1 MQLGYLAVRD
11 PVVVNVSYFF
21 SFTDD
26 PTIDTAAGFLP
37 NVQRAATLL
46 FATAEFRKQ
55 VCSGQRPREQ
65 IGKKKIPICS
75 TAYKYMFN
83 ACRIPRQGQDTYRI
97 YDPSRYTHCVVAR
110 KGFFFAMELVDPE
123 SGGPLPVIILEDQL
137 RQCIQLADAVSSTR
151 PKLGLMT
158 SQGRDEW
165 AEARE
170 ALLQAGGLA
179 MDEAL
184 AVLESGAVVLNLD
197 DEAPVSRQ
205 ECGDLFWTGGLKSGG
220 NRWFDKSIQILVANN
235 GKAGAMMEH
244 SMMDGMPII
253 GFSDFITKFTYA
265 EAKRRSLNRTVRTN
279 VRVTDIFGNV
289 LNSID
294 PSIPRELE
302 TKGMYLP
309 APIRLSNVS
318 SSRH

>member
-1 MQLGYLAVRD
+1 VRTPILQLGYLAVRD

-26 PTIDTAAGFLP
+26 PTIDAAVAES

-55 VCSGQRPREQ
+55 VCTGQQPREQ
-65 IGKKKIPICS
+65 IGKKKIAICS
-75 TAYKYMFN
+75 TAYKYMFH
-83 ACRIPRQGQDTYRI
+83 ACRIPHQGQDTYRI
-97 YDPSRYTHCVVAR
+97 YDPSRYTHCIVSR

-123 SGGPLPVIILEDQL
+123 SGDPLPIMVLEDQL
-137 RQCIQLADAVSSTR
+137 RQCLRLADAVSSTR

-158 SQGRDEW
+158 SQDRNDW
-165 AEARE
+165 ADARE
-170 ALLQAGGLA
+170 ALLQVGGLA
-179 MDEAL
+179 MEEAL
-184 AVLESGAVVLNLD
+184 AVLESGAVLLNLD

-220 NRWFDKSIQILVANN
+220 NRWFDKSIQIIVPNN
-235 GKAGAMMEH
+235 GKAGAIMEH

-253 GFSDFITKFTYA
+253 VFADYITKMTYA
-265 EAKRRSLNRTVRTN
+265 EAKRRSLNRTIKTN
-279 VRVTDIFGNV
+279 GKVTDIFGNV

-294 PSIPRELE
+294 PSIPRKLE
-302 TKGMYLP
+302 TKGVYLP
-309 APIRLSNVS
+309 LYNCYI
-318 SSRH
+318 